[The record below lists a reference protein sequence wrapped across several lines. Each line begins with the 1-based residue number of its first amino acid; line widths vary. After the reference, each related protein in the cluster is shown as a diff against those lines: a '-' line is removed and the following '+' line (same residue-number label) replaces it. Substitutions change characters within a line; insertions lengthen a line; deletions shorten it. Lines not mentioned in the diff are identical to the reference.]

1 MRQSTV
7 TVSVLS
13 EQRLQCLRVSLDLSE
28 LHTESKCLAEC
39 GINSST
45 YTSVLQ
51 LIQFLVLPTQYA
63 RKLRQ
68 KGNKPCPLA
77 STGIGDFQTQLTCP
91 PSLEEAHCSSWH
103 MCFNMGESH

>member
-13 EQRLQCLRVSLDLSE
+13 VQRLQRLRVPLHLSE
-28 LHTESKCLAEC
+28 LCTESECLAEC
-39 GINSST
+39 GIK
-45 YTSVLQ
+45 SVLQ
-51 LIQFLVLPTQYA
+51 LIQFLVFPTQYA
-63 RKLRQ
+63 RKLRR

-91 PSLEEAHCSSWH
+91 PSLEEAHCSSWY
-103 MCFNMGESH
+103 MCFNMGEGH